1 METSKRYLVL
11 ASLFGLTGVG
21 LGAFGA
27 HALKPVLS
35 SEMLTVFETGVRYQM
50 YHTFALIVASWA
62 FRSTRSNWFRT
73 SAWLFSMGIVLFSG
87 SLYLLSTTN
96 TIWFGYV
103 TPLGG
108 LLLLGG
114 WGVLG
119 FGFWKE
125 KTG

>member
-11 ASLFGLTGVG
+11 ASLFGLTGAG

-27 HALKPVLS
+27 HVLKPVLS

-50 YHTFALIVASWA
+50 YHTFALIVASCA
-62 FRSTRSNWFRT
+62 FRSTQGSWFRI

-96 TIWFGYV
+96 TTWFGYV

-108 LLLLGG
+108 LLFLGG

-125 KTG
+125 RAE